1 LLDKTDEII
10 SLGGNDTNQKKKL
23 LPLTS
28 DVIFKA
34 VFSRPG
40 NEDILKSLLEAI
52 LDIYIKEVQ
61 VQNTELPV
69 DSFDNKAGVM
79 DIKVRIDEDIICD
92 IEMQVKNVWNID
104 HRSTY
109 YISKNLSSEMRRGDD
124 YKAVKK
130 SIGINLLAFEF
141 YKRNSYRSIAHMK
154 FEKTKKEEYID
165 MGYTDEDEIATTD
178 LEMHFIELPKFIK
191 KAPEPKTKLEQWL
204 YFIAGREEKMKDI
217 EERVKEIE
225 KAEKVLEELS
235 ADKEAWNLY
244 EARDRAMRDYNSG
257 MRYAKEQGWNEG
269 MESGIKR
276 GEQIGLKKGIQ
287 KSKIE
292 IAKKM
297 IEKGIPIEN
306 ICEITNLTKEEIE
319 KITK

>member
-1 LLDKTDEII
+1 
-10 SLGGNDTNQKKKL
+10 
-23 LPLTS
+23 
-28 DVIFKA
+28 
-34 VFSRPG
+34 
-40 NEDILKSLLEAI
+40 
-52 LDIYIKEVQ
+52 
-61 VQNTELPV
+61 
-69 DSFDNKAGVM
+69 
-79 DIKVRIDEDIICD
+79 
-92 IEMQVKNVWNID
+92 
-104 HRSTY
+104 
-109 YISKNLSSEMRRGDD
+109 
-124 YKAVKK
+124 
-130 SIGINLLAFEF
+130 
-141 YKRNSYRSIAHMK
+141 
-154 FEKTKKEEYID
+154 
-165 MGYTDEDEIATTD
+165 
-178 LEMHFIELPKFIK
+178 
-191 KAPEPKTKLEQWL
+191 
-204 YFIAGREEKMKDI
+204 MKDI

-276 GEQIGLKKGIQ
+276 GENIGIKKGLEKGIQ
-287 KSKIE
+287 KGKIEKAVE

>member
-1 LLDKTDEII
+1 MLDKTDKII

-52 LDIYIKEVQ
+52 LDIDIKEVQ

-79 DIKVRIDEDIICD
+79 DIKVRVDEDIICD

-217 EERVKEIE
+217 EKRVKEILKTDVVDE
-225 KAEKVLEELS
+225 NRIAQEVVIY
-235 ADKEAWNLY
+235 ADKCSVEEEVTRLNSHISQFKELLKSDENVGKKLDFIIQEMNRETNTIGSKANNL
-244 EARDRAMRDYNSG
+244 
-257 MRYAKEQGWNEG
+257 
-269 MESGIKR
+269 
-276 GEQIGLKKGIQ
+276 
-287 KSKIE
+287 
-292 IAKKM
+292 
-297 IEKGIPIEN
+297 
-306 ICEITNLTKEEIE
+306 EITNGVIDIKTELEDIREQIQNIE
-319 KITK
+319 

>member
-1 LLDKTDEII
+1 MLDKTDKII

-79 DIKVRIDEDIICD
+79 DIKVRVDEDIICD

-178 LEMHFIELPKFIK
+178 LEM
-191 KAPEPKTKLEQWL
+191 Q
-204 YFIAGREEKMKDI
+204 KMKDI

-225 KAEKVLEELS
+225 NAEKVLEELS

-269 MESGIKR
+269 MESG
-276 GEQIGLKKGIQ
+276 LKKR
-287 KSKIE
+287 
-292 IAKKM
+292 KK
-297 IEKGIPIEN
+297 KR
-306 ICEITNLTKEEIE
+306 
-319 KITK
+319 